1 MLERLVDEEEL
12 ETVDDDGGEAHAC
25 YFGGGEPR
33 RIRSTTVSR
42 AGVLFCR
49 RSRDWRL
56 VGE

>member
-1 MLERLVDEEEL
+1 MDEEEL